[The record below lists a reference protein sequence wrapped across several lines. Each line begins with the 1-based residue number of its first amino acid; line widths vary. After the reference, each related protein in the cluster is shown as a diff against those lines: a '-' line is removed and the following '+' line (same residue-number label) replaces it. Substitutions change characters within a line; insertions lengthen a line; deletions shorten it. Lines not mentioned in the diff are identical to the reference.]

1 MFLLISTRAWLPI
14 LILVGARNPKLI
26 YREPKSRLFQFPSWD
41 LISKTTWCGSE
52 WRETNNF
59 SLPFDS
65 CTISFHNKVPWG
77 PPDGSWLW
85 FSISAD
91 LYNLLQI
98 LPWMWLSNTRDKFSK
113 MTSVNWNN
121 KLSSEFSCYI
131 LPEPSYL
138 EMYFFVLFL
147 FFFKPSPS
155 FKCDSFSCYS
165 CLFGSTDSLVGVWT
179 ENSPALKI
187 QGAALVGSFFFRHRW
202 YNPWS
207 LHGVFEHC
215 TVVYNIRKDFITR

>member
-1 MFLLISTRAWLPI
+1 MFTTLNWTYTTILEMFLLISTRAWLPI

-59 SLPFDS
+59 SLPIDS

-77 PPDGSWLW
+77 PPDGPWLW

-131 LPEPSYL
+131 LPEASYL

-147 FFFKPSPS
+147 FFF
-155 FKCDSFSCYS
+155 
-165 CLFGSTDSLVGVWT
+165 
-179 ENSPALKI
+179 
-187 QGAALVGSFFFRHRW
+187 FFFL
-202 YNPWS
+202 NPAPVS
-207 LHGVFEHC
+207 SVIHFHVIPAFLDPR
-215 TVVYNIRKDFITR
+215 IP